1 MNYFLFIVVSF
12 MTLSNSM
19 ASHES
24 NQQFEG
30 KNRPC
35 LVQLESRSEN
45 SDAENVVTYSGD
57 VQCKFSVSD
66 EEMDKV
72 SHIKDGERK
81 IVLSGMEISEG
92 EDSFTRCTVKLFLD
106 EDKKIIKANLIS
118 RIRYM
123 PFARLDTCELKPL

>member
-19 ASHES
+19 ASHEN
-24 NQQFEG
+24 NQLFEG

-35 LVQLESRSEN
+35 MVQLESRSEK
-45 SDAENVVTYSGD
+45 SDVENMITYSGD
-57 VQCKFSVSD
+57 IQCKFSVSD

-72 SHIKDGERK
+72 SHIKDGARK
-81 IVLSGMEISEG
+81 IVLSGMEITEG

>member
-1 MNYFLFIVVSF
+1 

-19 ASHES
+19 ASHEN
-24 NQQFEG
+24 NQLFEG

-35 LVQLESRSEN
+35 MVQLESRSEK
-45 SDAENVVTYSGD
+45 SDVENMITYSGD
-57 VQCKFSVSD
+57 IQCKFSVSD

-72 SHIKDGERK
+72 SHIKDGARK

-92 EDSFTRCTVKLFLD
+92 EDGFTRCTVKLFLD

>member
-1 MNYFLFIVVSF
+1 

-19 ASHES
+19 ASHEN
-24 NQQFEG
+24 NQLFEG

-35 LVQLESRSEN
+35 MVQLESRSEK
-45 SDAENVVTYSGD
+45 SDVENMITYSGD
-57 VQCKFSVSD
+57 IQCKFSVSD

-72 SHIKDGERK
+72 SHIKDGARK
-81 IVLSGMEISEG
+81 IVLSGMEITEG

>member
-19 ASHES
+19 ASHEN
-24 NQQFEG
+24 NQLFEG

-35 LVQLESRSEN
+35 MVQLESRSEK
-45 SDAENVVTYSGD
+45 SDVENVITYSGD
-57 VQCKFSVSD
+57 IQCKFSVSD

-72 SHIKDGERK
+72 SHIKDGARK

>member
-1 MNYFLFIVVSF
+1 MNYFLFIVVSL
-12 MTLSNSM
+12 MTASNSI
-19 ASHES
+19 AFYEKV
-24 NQQFEG
+24 QQFEG
-30 KNRPC
+30 KNKPC
-35 LVQLESRSEN
+35 MVQVQTQNEDGYVGNLI
-45 SDAENVVTYSGD
+45 TYSGD
-57 VQCKFSVSD
+57 IQCQFSVSE

-72 SHIKDGERK
+72 SHIKDGARK
-81 IVLSGMEISEG
+81 IVLSGMEISKG

>member
-12 MTLSNSM
+12 MTLSNSI
-19 ASHES
+19 ASHEN
-24 NQQFEG
+24 NQLFEG

-35 LVQLESRSEN
+35 MVQLESRSEK
-45 SDAENVVTYSGD
+45 SDVENVITYSGD
-57 VQCKFSVSD
+57 IQCKFSVSD

-72 SHIKDGERK
+72 SHIKDGARK